1 MRQQINLYQ
10 PALRQEPQLLGSRTA
25 LGALAAVLVML
36 TAIWG
41 YGTYKVRSLEQ
52 SAQALRQEQ
61 AKQEQALAAAGEFSA
76 SRATPAELEAR
87 VKEAE
92 AEVVGRTR
100 ALALLRAGALGRTT
114 GFADRL
120 EALARRHV
128 DGVWIDRM
136 ALSGSTGSMSLGGAT
151 FDPNLV
157 PRYLQNLGQE
167 RVLAGARFDALV
179 IDRPTGKGGESSQVR
194 FRASSLAV
202 PAPESAPEEKGA
214 T

>member
-10 PALRQEPQLLGSRTA
+10 PALRAAPQLLGARTVVA
-25 LGALAAVLVML
+25 AMAAVVVAHA
-36 TAIWG
+36 AIWG
-41 YGTYKVRSLEQ
+41 YGTYKVHRLEQ
-52 SAQALRQEQ
+52 TAQALRQEQ
-61 AKQEQALAAAGEFSA
+61 AKQEKALAIAGTFSA
-76 SRATPAELEAR
+76 SRATPADLEAR
-87 VKEAE
+87 VKQAE

-120 EALARRHV
+120 EALAHGHV

-136 ALSGSTGSMSLGGAT
+136 ALSGATGSMSLGGAT

-167 RVLAGARFDALV
+167 SVLAGARFDELV
-179 IDRPTGKGGESSQVR
+179 IDRPTDKSGESSRVR

-202 PAPESAPEEKGA
+202 PAPLSTADEKGA

>member
-10 PALRQEPQLLGSRTA
+10 PTQRDEPQLFGARTA
-25 LGALAAVLVML
+25 LAAVAAVLVML
-36 TAIWG
+36 AAIWG
-41 YGTYKVRSLEQ
+41 YGTYKVHRLEL
-52 SAQALRQEQ
+52 SSQALKREQ
-61 AKQEQALAAAGEFSA
+61 AKQDKALTAASTFSA

-87 VKEAE
+87 VHQAE
-92 AEVVGRTR
+92 AEVTARTR

-120 EALARRHV
+120 EALARGHV

-136 ALSGSTGSMSLGGAT
+136 ALSGATGSMSLGGAT

-157 PRYLQNLGQE
+157 PRYLEHLAQE
-167 RVLAGARFDALV
+167 PVLAGARFDELV
-179 IDRPTGKGGESSQVR
+179 IDRSTVKGSESSQVR
-194 FRASSLAV
+194 FRASSLAA
-202 PAPESAPEEKGA
+202 PAPQASTDEKGA

>member
-10 PALRQEPQLLGSRTA
+10 PTERDAPQLFGSRTA
-25 LGALAAVLVML
+25 LAAICAVMVALA
-36 TAIWG
+36 AIWG
-41 YGTYKVRSLEQ
+41 YGTYKVHRLEQ

-61 AKQEQALAAAGEFSA
+61 EKQNKALATASSFSA
-76 SRATPAELEAR
+76 SRTTPAELEAR
-87 VKEAE
+87 VRQAE
-92 AEVVGRTR
+92 AEVTARTR
-100 ALALLRAGALGRTT
+100 ALALLRAGALGRTS
-114 GFADRL
+114 GFANRL

-136 ALSGSTGSMSLGGAT
+136 ALSGATGSMSLGGAT

-157 PRYLQNLGQE
+157 PRYLQSLAE
-167 RVLAGARFDALV
+167 EPVLAGARFDELV
-179 IDRPTGKGGESSQVR
+179 IDRSTPKGGESSQVR

-202 PAPESAPEEKGA
+202 PAPQTAADEKGA

>member
-10 PALRQEPQLLGSRTA
+10 PALREEPQLLGARTA
-25 LGALAAVLVML
+25 LAVLAAVVIAL

-41 YGTYKVRSLEQ
+41 YGTYKVHRLEQ
-52 SAQALRQEQ
+52 SAQTLRQEQ
-61 AKQEQALAAAGEFSA
+61 EKQNQALAIAGTFSA

-87 VKEAE
+87 VRQTE

-120 EALARRHV
+120 EALARRHL

-136 ALSGSTGSMSLGGAT
+136 ALSGATGSMSLGGAT

-167 RVLAGARFDALV
+167 SVLAGARFDELV
-179 IDRPTGKGGESSQVR
+179 IDRPAGKKGEGSQVR

-202 PAPESAPEEKGA
+202 PTPPTESDEKGA